1 MWKSEETPLKK
12 RHHERKYTSFFLFSF
27 KFYFSASPLLK
38 KWSDQAEKKVDE
50 KPVDV
55 DIDMTGEDKELA
67 EAMNEE
73 IAWAM
78 QQKHEAQVAA
88 GNVKKY

>member
-1 MWKSEETPLKK
+1 MGGWISVFDSQIEGNTIDFFKNT
-12 RHHERKYTSFFLFSF
+12 KYF
-27 KFYFSASPLLK
+27 FSASPLVR

-50 KPVDV
+50 KPVDVDV

-88 GNVKKY
+88 GNL

>member
-1 MWKSEETPLKK
+1 M
-12 RHHERKYTSFFLFSF
+12 R
-27 KFYFSASPLLK
+27 

-50 KPVDV
+50 KPVDVDV

-88 GNVKKY
+88 GNL

>member
-1 MWKSEETPLKK
+1 MFWSHKYFVNCIYFKIQVLSS
-12 RHHERKYTSFFLFSF
+12 RKYCFT
-27 KFYFSASPLLK
+27 KSPRLI
-38 KWSDQAEKKVDE
+38 KWSDQAESNVEE

-55 DIDMTGEDKELA
+55 DVDMTGEDKELA
-67 EAMNEE
+67 DAMNEE

-88 GNVKKY
+88 GNS

>member
-1 MWKSEETPLKK
+1 MDFSDRQALWGK
-12 RHHERKYTSFFLFSF
+12 HHWFFKNTKYF
-27 KFYFSASPLLK
+27 FSASTLLR

-50 KPVDV
+50 KPVDADV

-88 GNVKKY
+88 GNL